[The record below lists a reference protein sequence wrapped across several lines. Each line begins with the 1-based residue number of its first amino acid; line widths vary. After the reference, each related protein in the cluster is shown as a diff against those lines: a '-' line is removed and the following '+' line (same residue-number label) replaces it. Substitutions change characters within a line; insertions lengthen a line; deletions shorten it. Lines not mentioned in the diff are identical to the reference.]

1 MGSFA
6 TAGRFTTDNVEEVRV
21 SGSGG
26 GGGNV
31 NITGINGVAPA
42 LNNPLPVEL
51 SDGTNAFG
59 TASNPLNTNSALKKT
74 GTILTSTPLA
84 GNGTFTS
91 AWFDTATTGD
101 AFVAIMARADQ
112 AGANPPGFRIE
123 GTDDT
128 ANANFTH
135 QLAFYQNG
143 NLTGYGINTSTMIC
157 ANITTRFWRVIFVN
171 GITAQGSFELTAA
184 TSAVFNPAVFPG
196 YTSAGVSQS
205 TDTNQHPPQVASFS
219 GSNLLYALSV
229 GLGSVSSALT
239 DGASNT
245 TVVGA
250 VNGGN
255 GNPIVGQFVTLNNV
269 FNGATWDRLRTPS
282 IFKTVTVAATAAGN
296 TAVWTPTA
304 GKKFRL
310 MGFNITAQ
318 GLAATATAAITVSF
332 QDAAVA
338 MPVAFDVDVPAV
350 AGVVSG
356 ITQVSGGLNDYG
368 NGILSAAA
376 NNVLNFNISAAGAG
390 TVGTYRINVI
400 GTEE

>member
-31 NITGINGVAPA
+31 NISGVNGNPPA
-42 LNNPLPVEL
+42 LSNPLPVEL

-59 TASNPLNTNSALKKT
+59 TASNPLSTNAVIKKT
-74 GTILTSTPLA
+74 GTILTTTLLGA
-84 GNGTFTS
+84 NGTFTS
-91 AWFDTATTGD
+91 AWFDTAITGD
-101 AFVAIMARADQ
+101 AFVAVMARADQ
-112 AGANPPGFRIE
+112 AGANTPGFRIE

-135 QLAFYQNG
+135 QLAFYING
-143 NLTGYGINTSTMIC
+143 NLTGFQGFGMIC
-157 ANITTRFWRVIFVN
+157 ANITTRFWRVVFVN
-171 GITAQGSFELTAA
+171 GPIAQGTFEITAA
-184 TSAVFNPAVFPG
+184 TSAIFNPAVYPG
-196 YTSAGVSQS
+196 YTASVAQLA

-219 GSNLLYALSV
+219 GSNLLYALTV
-229 GLGSVSSALT
+229 GLGAVSLGLA
-239 DGASNT
+239 DGTSNSLN
-245 TVVGA
+245 VGA
-250 VNGGN
+250 VSGGN
-255 GNPIVGQFVTLNNV
+255 GNPIVGQFPTLNQV
-269 FNGATWDRLRTPS
+269 FNGATWDRLRTPV
-282 IFKTVTVAATAAGN
+282 IFKTATVAATAAGN

-310 MGFNITAQ
+310 MRFNISAQ
-318 GLAATATAAITVSF
+318 GLAATATAAVTVSF
-332 QDAAVA
+332 QDAAAA
-338 MPVAFDVDVPAV
+338 MPIAFDVDVPAV

-356 ITQVSGGLNDYG
+356 ITPVSGGLNDYG

-390 TVGTYRINVI
+390 TVGTYRINVV